1 MDRELKIRMMLEA
14 SDKVTRPLRDIAAG
28 SRAATGALKETR
40 DRLKELERAQGDITS
55 FRKLKNEI
63 RGSETEMQAA
73 QARVAALARQMG
85 EASSPTRQLT
95 REFEK
100 AKREAAGL
108 KTENERQ
115 SVALQQVR
123 DRLRAAGVGTADL
136 VTHERDLRSAIE
148 RTNRELTE
156 QTDRLGRADARTRRF
171 AEARERFGRV
181 QGMATGLAAGG
192 AAGIATGMTLARP
205 LAGSVKEAQ
214 DYESVM
220 TDIAQKASLSRVQ
233 AAAMGKELLLAARA
247 ANQMPTDMQTGVDT
261 LMGFGKGALDAA
273 AMMKPIGKAATA
285 YKAEIGDLSAAAFAA
300 NDNLKVP
307 VAQTAR
313 VIDIMAEAGKAGA
326 FEVKDMAG
334 AFPALTA
341 GYQALGQTGVGAVA
355 DLAAALQIARKGAG
369 DSATAANNVSNII
382 QKISAPATI
391 KAFKKMGIELP
402 AALKKAYAEGKTPL
416 EAIAELTRK
425 ATGGD
430 LGKIGFLF
438 EDSQVQQGLRPLI
451 QNMEEYRKIR
461 AQAAG
466 ASGTTDR
473 DFAERMKDSAEQSK
487 RLKIQGT
494 ALAISMGTILLPT
507 VNAIAQKIGVF
518 ADRLANLSQRHPLLT
533 KVVVL
538 SAAALTGLFLVLG
551 AGAIVLA
558 AFMGPIAIINAGLVA
573 MGVAGGVASIGLLP
587 IIGTVL
593 AVVAAIALIA
603 GAVYLIYVNWGS
615 ITGWFSGL
623 WQGLKNIVSGALA
636 WFGTLPSRFAEFGRN
651 MIMGLIGGITG
662 KMGTLKS
669 AVVGAA
675 NSAANWFK
683 SKLGIKSPSR
693 VFAGFGGFM
702 MQGLANG
709 IDRDAGRPV
718 RRINALS
725 RAVTAAMAVTSVSPA
740 LAVPTSTGA
749 SFAAKARSVKII
761 DTRDQP
767 ATSRGAQGSASQT
780 GGGDQ
785 GSSYAAPVYHVTVN
799 AAPGMDEDALA
810 RAVARELDR
819 RERDAHVRRRSSYR
833 DDADGADV

>member
-28 SRAATGALKETR
+28 SRAATSAMKETR

-85 EASSPTRQLT
+85 EAGTPTRQLT

-136 VTHERDLRSAIE
+136 VGHERDLRSAIE

-156 QTDRLGRADARTRRF
+156 HTDRLTRADARTRRF
-171 AEARERFGRV
+171 AEARERFGKV

-214 DYESVM
+214 EYESVM
-220 TDIAQKASLSRVQ
+220 TDIAQKAGLSRVQ

-261 LMGFGKGALDAA
+261 LMGFGKGAADAA
-273 AMMKPIGKAATA
+273 AMMKPIGRAATA

-382 QKISAPATI
+382 QKITSPATI
-391 KAFKKMGIELP
+391 KAFDKMGINLP
-402 AALKKAYAEGKTPL
+402 NALKKAYAEGKTPL

-473 DFAERMKDSAEQSK
+473 DFAERMRDSAEQTK

-507 VNAIAQKIGVF
+507 VNTIVQKAGVF
-518 ADRLANLSQRHPLLT
+518 ADRLANLTQRHPLLT
-533 KVVVL
+533 KVVL
-538 SAAALTGLFLVLG
+538 MAAAVLTGLFFVLG

-573 MGVAGGVASIGLLP
+573 MGVAGGVASVGLLP

-603 GAVYLIYVNWGS
+603 GAVYLIYTNWAG
-615 ITGWFSGL
+615 ITGWFGGL

-636 WFGTLPSRFAEFGRN
+636 WFGALPSRFAEFGRN
-651 MIMGLIGGITG
+651 MIMGLVRGITG
-662 KMGTLKS
+662 ALGTLKS
-669 AVVGAA
+669 TVVGAA
-675 NSAANWFK
+675 SAAANWFK
-683 SKLGIKSPSR
+683 SKLGIRSPSR

-709 IDRDAGRPV
+709 IDRDASRPV
-718 RRINALS
+718 QRINALS

-740 LAVPTSTGA
+740 LAMPTATAA

-761 DTRDQP
+761 DTRAQP
-767 ATSRGAQGSASQT
+767 STTRGALGSKSQSS
-780 GGGDQ
+780 GDQ
-785 GSSYAAPVYHVTVN
+785 GGSFAAPVYHVAVY
-799 AAPGMDEDALA
+799 AAPGMDEQALA

-819 RERDAHVRRRSSYR
+819 RERDAQARRRSTYR
-833 DDADGADV
+833 DDADGADQ

>member
-28 SRAATGALKETR
+28 SRAATSAMKETR

-85 EASSPTRQLT
+85 EAGTPTRQLT

-108 KTENERQ
+108 KTENDRQ

-136 VTHERDLRSAIE
+136 VGHERDLRSAIE

-156 QTDRLGRADARTRRF
+156 HTERLTRADARTRRF
-171 AEARERFGRV
+171 AQARERFGRV

-214 DYESVM
+214 EYESVM
-220 TDIAQKASLSRVQ
+220 TDIAQKAGLSRVQ
-233 AAAMGKELLLAARA
+233 AAAMGKDLLVAARA

-307 VAQTAR
+307 VARTAR

-382 QKISAPATI
+382 QKITSPATI
-391 KAFKKMGIELP
+391 KAFDKMGINLP
-402 AALKKAYAEGKTPL
+402 NALKKAYAEGKTPL

-473 DFAERMKDSAEQSK
+473 DFAERMRDSAEQSK
-487 RLKIQGT
+487 RLKIQST

-507 VNAIAQKIGVF
+507 VNAIVQKAGVF
-518 ADRLANLSQRHPLLT
+518 ADRLANLTQRHPLLT
-533 KVVVL
+533 KVVLV
-538 SAAALTGLFLVLG
+538 AAAVLTGLFFVLG

-573 MGVAGGVASIGLLP
+573 MGVAGGVASVGLLP

-603 GAVYLIYVNWGS
+603 GAVYLIYTNWGS

-623 WQGLKNIVSGALA
+623 WQGLKNTVSGALA

-651 MIMGLIGGITG
+651 MIMGLVRGITG
-662 KMGTLKS
+662 ALGTLKS
-669 AVVGAA
+669 TVVGAA
-675 NSAANWFK
+675 SSAANWFK
-683 SKLGIKSPSR
+683 SKLGIRSPSR

-709 IDRDAGRPV
+709 IDRDASRPV
-718 RRINALS
+718 QRINALS
-725 RAVTAAMAVTSVSPA
+725 RAVTAAIAVTSVSPA
-740 LAVPTSTGA
+740 LAMPTATA
-749 SFAAKARSVKII
+749 AAVAAKARSVKII
-761 DTRDQP
+761 DTRAEP
-767 ATSRGAQGSASQT
+767 STSRGAPGSTPRSS
-780 GGGDQ
+780 GGNQ
-785 GSSYAAPVYHVTVN
+785 ASYAAPVYHVTIN
-799 AAPGMDEDALA
+799 AGPGMDEQALA
-810 RAVARELDR
+810 RAVARELDK
-819 RERDAHVRRRSSYR
+819 RERDTQARRRATYR
-833 DDADGADV
+833 DDADGADQ